1 MGRKI
6 KHYSSGYQIRRKKQ
20 RRVIESVVFGLLLV
34 FLVFVGYAG
43 ARALNEMR
51 LEQQTIESSVTQTES
66 SLPESSDSS
75 AEQSDLPSSDVSDE
89 SGDEE
94 SVSEAENASEV
105 ETLYTKYG
113 DAERWYEPV
122 KENLFTLYGTAS
134 AAYIPLPDIPKSA
147 DTEPLQAITMP
158 LETALS
164 SDAVASFLDGV
175 DTTKYNAVVVPL
187 KDSDGIIYYATGAS
201 LAYSCAAVSSQQ
213 VDLEAVI
220 NAIKSKGLKPVA
232 SIYSL
237 HDHTAAHTTYG
248 TSYFWMN
255 DGSTT
260 WLDAKVINGGQ
271 PWMNPYC
278 SATID
283 YLTAIAS
290 ELDQAGF
297 VDLIV
302 YGNQYPDS
310 TLQQKLGLG
319 ETGGV
324 STTDQ
329 LQAVLEA
336 MQQAAPGLRVVP
348 AYQGACYTEG
358 VNTQVYTATPNVFTF
373 TPSAPIIGSDLSIL
387 DLVTAETSTLMPVI
401 DSEEVIDGLTGRGI
415 TSYILQ

>member
-20 RRVIESVVFGLLLV
+20 RRVLGSLLFGLLLV
-34 FLVFVGYAG
+34 FLVFVGYVG

-51 LEQQTIESSVTQTES
+51 LQQGNDS
-66 SLPESSDSS
+66 SLPESSVVTEDNSSLPESDS
-75 AEQSDLPSSDVSDE
+75 LSSESEVS
-89 SGDEE
+89 SNEE
-94 SVSEAENASEV
+94 SESSQPESSCEV

-113 DAERWYEPV
+113 DTEGEYMPV
-122 KENLFTLYGTAS
+122 KEDPFTKYGAPV

-147 DTEPLQAITMP
+147 DDEELKAVTMP

-164 SDAVASFLDGV
+164 AEDTAAFLDAV
-175 DTTKYNAVVVPL
+175 DTEKYNAVVVPL
-187 KDSDGIIYYATGAS
+187 KDSDGIIYYATGVS
-201 LAYSCAAVSSQQ
+201 LAYSCGAVSSQQ
-213 VDLEAVI
+213 VDLESLI
-220 NAIKSKGLKPVA
+220 TAIRSRGLKPVA
-232 SIYSL
+232 SIYTL
-237 HDHTAAHTTYG
+237 HDHTAAHTRYG

-278 SATID
+278 SATVD
-283 YLTAIAS
+283 YVSAIAA

-310 TLQQKLGLG
+310 TLQQKMGLG

-324 STTDQ
+324 STIDQ
-329 LQAVLEA
+329 LQAVLNA

-373 TPSAPIIGSDLSIL
+373 TPSAPMIGSDLSIL
-387 DLVTAETSTLMPVI
+387 DQVTADVSTLMPI
-401 DSEEVIDGLTGRGI
+401 ISSEDLIESLTGRGI
-415 TSYILQ
+415 TSYILE

>member
-20 RRVIESVVFGLLLV
+20 RRTIESIIFGLLLV

-51 LEQQTIESSVTQTES
+51 LEQQTDESSVTQSKS
-66 SLPESSDSS
+66 SLPDNSDSS
-75 AEQSDLPSSDVSDE
+75 MEESSFPSSDTGDE
-89 SGDEE
+89 SDSEE
-94 SVSEAENASEV
+94 AVSESENNGEA
-105 ETLYTKYG
+105 ETLYSKYG
-113 DAERWYEPV
+113 SAEGWYEPV
-122 KENLFTLYGTAS
+122 KENLFTLYGAAA

-147 DTEPLQAITMP
+147 DTDPLQAVTMP

-164 SDAVASFLDGV
+164 ADAVTGFLDSI
-175 DTTKYNAVVVPL
+175 DTEKYNAVVVPL

-201 LAYSCAAVSSQQ
+201 LAYSCGAVSSQQ
-213 VDLEAVI
+213 VDLKAVI
-220 NAIKSKGLKPVA
+220 TAIKSRGLKPVA

-237 HDHTAAHTTYG
+237 HDHTAAHTSYG

-278 SATID
+278 SATVD
-283 YLTAIAS
+283 YLTTIAS

-310 TLQQKLGLG
+310 TLQQKLGYG

-348 AYQGACYTEG
+348 AYQGACYAEG
-358 VNTQVYTATPNVFTF
+358 VNPQVYTATPNVFTF

-387 DLVTAETSTLMPVI
+387 DLVTAEVSTLMPVI
-401 DSEEVIDGLTGRGI
+401 NSEEMIDSLTGRGI

>member
-20 RRVIESVVFGLLLV
+20 RRVLSSVLFGLLLV
-34 FLVFVGYAG
+34 LLVFVGYAG

-51 LEQQTIESSVTQTES
+51 LQQGEES
-66 SLPESSDSS
+66 SLPGSSITAEDLSSTPESDPLLSEPDTDSGGQQGSSEPESDSK
-75 AEQSDLPSSDVSDE
+75 A
-89 SGDEE
+89 
-94 SVSEAENASEV
+94 

-113 DAERWYEPV
+113 DAEGWYQPV
-122 KENLFTLYGTAS
+122 KETPFTKYGAS
-134 AAYIPLPDIPKSA
+134 VASYTPLRDIPKSA
-147 DTEPLQAITMP
+147 DLEPLQAVTMP

-164 SDAVASFLDGV
+164 ADETAAFLDAI
-175 DTTKYNAVVVPL
+175 DTEKYNAVVVPL
-187 KDSDGIIYYATGAS
+187 KDSDGIIYYATGVS
-201 LAYSCAAVSSQQ
+201 LAYSCDAVSSKQ

-220 NAIKSKGLKPVA
+220 NAIKNHGLKPVA

-237 HDHTAAHTTYG
+237 HDHTAAHTRYG

-278 SATID
+278 SATVD
-283 YLTAIAS
+283 YLTAIAA
-290 ELDQAGF
+290 EIDQAGF

-358 VNTQVYTATPNVFTF
+358 VNSQVYTATPNVFTF
-373 TPSAPIIGSDLSIL
+373 TPSAPMIGSDLSIL
-387 DLVTAETSTLMPVI
+387 DKVTADVSTLMPVI
-401 DSEEVIDGLTGRGI
+401 DSEDLIESLTGRGI